1 MKLKKNNNNII
12 MFLSVILIWI
22 LVIFGNFVIYELLKP
37 KDDKP
42 IVYKPINEVTEGWRQ
57 LEPPF

>member
-22 LVIFGNFVIYELLKP
+22 GVIFGNLVIYELLKP
-37 KDDKP
+37 KHEP

>member
-1 MKLKKNNNNII
+1 MKIKKNNNII

-22 LVIFGNFVIYELLKP
+22 GVIFGNFVIYELLKP
-37 KDDKP
+37 KDEI
-42 IVYKPINEVTEGWRQ
+42 IVYKPLLPITEGFRE

>member
-12 MFLSVILIWI
+12 MFITILAIWI
-22 LVIFGNFVIYELLKP
+22 GVIFGNFVIYEFLKP

-42 IVYKPINEVTEGWRQ
+42 IVYTPINEITQGWRE
-57 LEPPF
+57 LEAPF